1 MIGIRK
7 PRGFELLV
15 EPSTSDAYGVSLL
28 ETNGSGSTTPI
39 RLTHLPPLRVQRVM
53 PHLLGA
59 IKASRLPNSTL
70 SPLRHKPIRLE
81 ESAGVRLALVMLAT
95 APLSKWA
102 RVEAVAAGIQ
112 GMTTEEAY
120 YWYAKCVGPNGRR
133 ARRALRLLLADE

>member
-1 MIGIRK
+1 MIDVRK

-15 EPSTSDAYGVSLL
+15 EPSGSDAYGVRLL
-28 ETNGSGSTTPI
+28 ETNGSGATAPI
-39 RLTHLPPLRVQRVM
+39 RLTHLPPVRVERVM
-53 PHLLGA
+53 PHLLSA
-59 IKASRLPNSTL
+59 IRESRLPNSTL
-70 SPLRHKPIRLE
+70 SAQRQKPIRLE

-120 YWYAKCVGPNGRR
+120 YWYAKCVGPEGRR
-133 ARRALRLLLADE
+133 ARRALRLLLAEE